1 MKMFRRVP
9 GRNMG
14 QPLRF
19 LHFFTTFGCGGL
31 ELRVARIL
39 NALGPDIR
47 HTIVA
52 IKGNTEAVSRLD
64 AALNVDVVRA
74 PPESGLLY
82 PLALRRVL
90 ASVRPDLALTYN
102 WGAIKAVIGA
112 APLPLCPVI
121 HHEGG
126 LGIQEAERRKFHRC
140 LLRRIFLNR
149 VYSTVVVSTT
159 LERMAL
165 DEFKLRRDRVRLIRS
180 GVDAERFH
188 PGRNLELRRRL
199 GAGERT
205 LVFGYVGLLRP
216 EKNLGLLIR
225 AFEDARLEDA
235 RLILVGGGEC
245 RNELADLARSPNV
258 IFVGNVSDPAPYY
271 GAFDVFAMSSATEQT
286 PNALLEAMASG
297 LPAVVTDAGDCAE
310 LLGPLAQPLVVRR
323 GDAAAYEMA
332 MRCAANDADLRA
344 RLGEENRRR
353 VVARYSADRMIGEYS
368 ELYKAAIRDFRTR
381 LRT

>member
-1 MKMFRRVP
+1 
-9 GRNMG
+9 MG

-39 NALGPDIR
+39 NSLGPDIE

-52 IKGNTEAVSRLD
+52 IKGNTEAVSCLD
-64 AALNVDVVRA
+64 PGLKVEVVRA
-74 PPESGLLY
+74 PPENGLLY
-82 PLALRRVL
+82 PLALRRLL

-126 LGIQEAERRKFHRC
+126 LGIQEAERRKFQRC
-140 LLRRIFLNR
+140 LLRRVFLNR

-165 DEFKLRRDRVRLIRS
+165 KEFKVRRDKLRLIRS
-180 GVDAERFH
+180 GVDTGRFR
-188 PGRNLELRRRL
+188 PGRNPELRRAL

-205 LVFGYVGLLRP
+205 LLVGYVGLLRP
-216 EKNLGLLIR
+216 EKNLALLIR
-225 AFEDARLEDA
+225 AFEGARLEDA
-235 RLILVGGGEC
+235 RLVLVGGGEC
-245 RNELADLARSPNV
+245 RSELENLARTPNV
-258 IFVGNVSDPAPYY
+258 TLVGNVSDPAPYY
-271 GAFDVFAMSSATEQT
+271 AAFDVFAMSSATEQT

-297 LPAVVTDAGDCAE
+297 LPAVVTDAGDCVE
-310 LLGPLAQPLVVRR
+310 LLGPLSEPLVVPR
-323 GDAAAYEMA
+323 GDATAYVIA
-332 MRCAANDADLRA
+332 LRRAANDAALRSE
-344 RLGEENRRR
+344 LGEENRRR
-353 VVARYSADRMIGEYS
+353 AVERYPAERMLREYA
-368 ELYKAAIRDFRTR
+368 ELYEAAVRDFKARPQT
-381 LRT
+381 